1 VPSWRGIGKRL
12 RELFG
17 RSPIDEEFFLELE
30 DAMIEADM
38 GVRIAAE
45 MTAVLRGTVR
55 ERKLSTRDEIL
66 VELKSR
72 LRGFLCVKEIALT
85 PGRLN
90 VLLILGVNGVGKT
103 TTIAKL
109 ARHFQEVRGI
119 EKILLVAGDTF
130 RAAAIE
136 QLSLLGER
144 LGLPV
149 IAQAPGSDPGSVIYD
164 GIASATARG
173 TELVIVDT
181 AGRLHNKEA
190 LVKELAK
197 IDRIVRTRLDGGS
210 YQRVLVLDA
219 TTGQNSLQQ
228 AEVFHK
234 AVGIDSI
241 VLAKY
246 DSTAKGGM
254 VVPICR
260 ELGIPF
266 SFVGLGE
273 SLDDLAVFD
282 GERYL
287 DSLLGAP

>member
-1 VPSWRGIGKRL
+1 MRWGGIGKRL
-12 RELFG
+12 RELLSS
-17 RSPIDEEFFLELE
+17 REPDEGLFAELE

-38 GVRIAAE
+38 GVRTASE
-45 MTAVLRGTVR
+45 MVDALRRRVR
-55 ERKLSTRDEIL
+55 EDGVRSRTQMVSILKDELRSTLLVSEIP
-66 VELKSR
+66 VPK
-72 LRGFLCVKEIALT
+72 GALT
-85 PGRLN
+85 
-90 VLLILGVNGVGKT
+90 LLLVLGVNGVGKT

-109 ARHFQEVRGI
+109 AHHFRAVRGVDR
-119 EKILLVAGDTF
+119 ILLAAGDTF
-130 RAAAIE
+130 RAGAIE
-136 QLSLLGER
+136 QLKLHGAR

-149 IAQAPGSDPGSVIYD
+149 IAQEAGADPGAVVFDAIS
-164 GIASATARG
+164 SAAARG
-173 TELVIVDT
+173 SELVIADT

-190 LVKELAK
+190 LVKELMK
-197 IDRIVRTRLDGGS
+197 IDKIARTRLAGGT
-210 YQRVLVLDA
+210 YRRVLVLDA

-241 VLAKY
+241 VLAKF

-273 SLDDLAVFD
+273 KLEDLAVFD
-282 GERYL
+282 PETYL
-287 DSLLGAP
+287 DSLFGAS

>member
-1 VPSWRGIGKRL
+1 MPSWRGIGKRL
-12 RELFG
+12 RELFVA
-17 RSPIDEEFFLELE
+17 RPIDGDFFLDLE

-38 GVRIAAE
+38 GVRTAQELTAAMRE
-45 MTAVLRGTVR
+45 TARDQGLSSREQVVSVLR
-55 ERKLSTRDEIL
+55 EK
-66 VELKSR
+66 
-72 LRGFLCVKEIALT
+72 LRGMLRVHEIVLT
-85 PGRLN
+85 KGTLN
-90 VLLILGVNGVGKT
+90 VLLVLGVNGVGKT

-109 ARHFQEVRGI
+109 AHHFQAVRGVDT
-119 EKILLVAGDTF
+119 ILLAAGDTF
-130 RAAAIE
+130 RAAAVN
-136 QLSLLGER
+136 QLKVLGER
-144 LGLPV
+144 LGMPV
-149 IAQAPGSDPGSVIYD
+149 AAQAAGADPGSVIYD
-164 GIASATARG
+164 AVASAAARG
-173 TELVIVDT
+173 MELVIADT
-181 AGRLHNKEA
+181 AGRLHNKDA

-197 IDRIVRTRLDGGS
+197 IDRIVRGRVAGGA
-210 YQRVLVLDA
+210 YQRILVLDA

-260 ELGIPF
+260 ELGVPF

-282 GERYL
+282 PDRYL
-287 DSLLGAP
+287 DSLLGSP

>member
-12 RELFG
+12 WELFG
-17 RSPIDEEFFLELE
+17 RRPIDEEFFLELE

-38 GVRIAAE
+38 GVRIAGE
-45 MTAVLRGTVR
+45 MATSLRETAR
-55 ERKLSTRDEIL
+55 EQGLATRDEIL
-66 VELKSR
+66 AELKGR
-72 LRGFLCVKEIALT
+72 LRELVRVKEIALV
-85 PGRLN
+85 PGTIN
-90 VLLILGVNGVGKT
+90 VLLVLGVNGVGKT

-109 ARHFQEVRGI
+109 ARHFQARKI

-130 RAAAIE
+130 RAAAID
-136 QLSLLGER
+136 QLKLLGER

-149 IAQAPGSDPGSVIYD
+149 FAQAPGADPGSVIYD
-164 GIASATARG
+164 GIASAAARG
-173 TELVIVDT
+173 TELVIADT

-197 IDRIVRTRLDGGS
+197 MDRIVRTRLTDGS

-228 AEVFHK
+228 AEAFHK

-266 SFVGLGE
+266 SFIGLGE

-282 GERYL
+282 VDRYL
-287 DSLLGAP
+287 DSLLGEP

>member
-1 VPSWRGIGKRL
+1 MQWGGIGKRL
-12 RELFG
+12 RELLAS
-17 RSPIDEEFFLELE
+17 REPDEGLFEELE

-38 GVRIAAE
+38 GVRTASEMVEGLRRKVREDRIRTRAE
-45 MTAVLRGTVR
+45 MISVL
-55 ERKLSTRDEIL
+55 KDELRSDLL
-66 VELKSR
+66 VSEIPVPKGEL
-72 LRGFLCVKEIALT
+72 T
-85 PGRLN
+85 
-90 VLLILGVNGVGKT
+90 LLLVLGVNGVGKT

-109 ARHFQEVRGI
+109 AHYFREKRGV
-119 EKILLVAGDTF
+119 ERILLAAGDTF
-130 RAAAIE
+130 RAGAIE
-136 QLSLLGER
+136 QLKLHGTR

-149 IAQAPGSDPGSVIYD
+149 IAQAAGADPGAVIFD
-164 GIASATARG
+164 AIASASARG
-173 TELVIVDT
+173 TELIIADT

-190 LVKELAK
+190 LVKELMK
-197 IDRIVRTRLDGGS
+197 IDKVVRARLTGGN
-210 YQRVLVLDA
+210 YRRVLVLDA

-241 VLAKY
+241 TLAKF

-273 SLDDLAVFD
+273 KMQDLEVFD
-282 GERYL
+282 PEAYL
-287 DSLLGAP
+287 DSLFGAS

>member
-1 VPSWRGIGKRL
+1 MASWRGLGRRL
-12 RELFG
+12 WELFPH
-17 RSPIDEEFFLELE
+17 RPIDGDFFLDLE

-38 GVRIAAE
+38 GVRTAQELSAALRE
-45 MTAVLRGTVR
+45 TAR
-55 ERKLSTRDEIL
+55 ERRLASRDEVL
-66 VELKSR
+66 AELKGR
-72 LRGFLCVKEIALT
+72 LRGMVLAREIPLQ
-85 PGRLN
+85 PGALN
-90 VLLILGVNGVGKT
+90 VLLVLGVNGVGKT

-109 ARHFQEVRGI
+109 ARHFQAARGI
-119 EKILLVAGDTF
+119 QKILLVAGDTF
-130 RAAAIE
+130 RAAAVD
-136 QLSLLGER
+136 QLKLLGER

-149 IAQAPGSDPGSVIYD
+149 VAQPTGADPGSVIYD
-164 GIASATARG
+164 GIASATAKG
-173 TELVIVDT
+173 MDLVIADT
-181 AGRLHNKEA
+181 AGRLHNKDA

-197 IDRIVRTRLDGGS
+197 VDKIVRTRAGGGS

-241 VLAKY
+241 VLAKF

-260 ELGIPF
+260 ELGVPF

-282 GERYL
+282 VDSYL
-287 DSLLGAP
+287 DALLGTA